1 MVKLKSSLR
10 KLVNRWDKYV
20 ANDHGYLMFV
30 VIVNHKNNISMDK
43 KTTRYKVQNH
53 KFGIVDNSQFFS

>member
-1 MVKLKSSLR
+1 LVKLKSSLR
-10 KLVNRWDKYV
+10 KLVNRCDKSV

-43 KTTRYKVQNH
+43 KTTRYKVQDQ
-53 KFGIVDNSQFFS
+53 KSGIVDNSL